1 MLKKRSRSVI
11 LFQSVLKSSK
21 GFALAAI
28 CLKIINGVMPI
39 LYITV
44 YSYFIEKLLQSYSYG
59 VSTGKMILVVMSFVI
74 VGILNFFSSGIATY
88 ITTRLQHCMQK
99 KLCLDNIEKISRLEY
114 THIENSESYDSI
126 ARVRKE
132 TPEILL
138 DGFFAYLGLGE
149 LTLKIC
155 SIAGMI
161 LFFSPWMSVLM
172 LVCCIPVV
180 WISLRSGKEDYEAFI
195 AYQKIE
201 RRIDDYETV
210 LTDKKYVKERMIY
223 GYSEWFSKRWNEKY
237 REGTEIFLGVKK
249 KMYIQVKLTSGIV
262 LLSFLIMIGGIA
274 YETLKGAVPLGTFTS
289 VTNELLI
296 MSSAISWTLASLI
309 HTISKCHAFV
319 GDYEAFINLSEKTEV
334 SKEVDNKQ
342 KIESI
347 EFQNVCFCYP
357 GSEKEILQNLS
368 FLLKAPNTYA
378 LVGENGAG
386 KTTITKLLLGLYTNY
401 TGKILINGLDLL
413 EHPELSQ
420 LFSVSFQDFGKY
432 EISIRDNIIFGNK
445 EKMSDEKIGELL
457 KVLSFNRNSQEE
469 GLDIEIGYLTEKT
482 TNLSLGEWQKIS
494 LIRALASKGT
504 FYLLDEPTASLD
516 PSAEAAIYNDFIK
529 IVDENPALII
539 THRLGAARLAD
550 KIIVLEHG
558 TVNEMGSHEELLR
571 QKGTYSKMYEAQ
583 KGWYV

>member
-1 MLKKRSRSVI
+1 MLKKRSKPAI
-11 LFQSVLKSSK
+11 LFHTVLKSSK

-28 CLKIINGVMPI
+28 FLKIINGIMPI

-44 YSYFIEKLLQSYSYG
+44 YSYFIEQLLQSYSDG
-59 VSTGKMILVVMSFVI
+59 LAAKKMFLVVISFVV

-99 KLCLDNIEKISRLEY
+99 KLCLDNIDKISRLEY

-126 ARVRKE
+126 ARVRKG
-132 TPEILL
+132 TPGMLL
-138 DGFFAYLGLGE
+138 EGFFAYLGLGE

-161 LFFSPWMSVLM
+161 LLFSTWMFVLM

-201 RRIDDYETV
+201 RRIDEYETV
-210 LTDKKYVKERMIY
+210 LTDKKYAKERTLY
-223 GYSEWFSKRWNEKY
+223 GYSEWLSGRWNEKY

-262 LLSFLIMIGGIA
+262 LLSFLLMIGGIA
-274 YETLKGAVPLGTFTS
+274 YETLKGTVPLGTFTS
-289 VTNELLI
+289 VTNELLT

-309 HTISKCHAFV
+309 HIISRCHAFV
-319 GDYEAFINLSEKTEV
+319 GDYEAFFNLSEKKEISKKV
-334 SKEVDNKQ
+334 SRKH

-347 EFQNVCFCYP
+347 EFKNVCFCYP
-357 GSEKEILQNLS
+357 GNEKDTLQNLN
-368 FLLKAPNTYA
+368 FCLKAPNTYA

-401 TGKILINGLDLL
+401 TGKILINGLDLR

-420 LFSVSFQDFGKY
+420 LFSVSFQDFAKY
-432 EISIRDNIIFGNK
+432 EISIRDNIVLGNK
-445 EKMSDEKIGELL
+445 EKMSDRKIEKLMKLL
-457 KVLSFNRNSQEE
+457 NFNRNNQEA
-469 GLDIEIGYLTEKT
+469 GLDMEIGYLTEKT

-494 LIRALASKGT
+494 LIRALASMGT

-516 PSAEAAIYNDFIK
+516 PSAEAAIYNDFMK

-550 KIIVLEHG
+550 KILVLEHG
-558 TVNEMGSHEELLR
+558 TVKETGSHDVLLA
-571 QKGTYSKMYEAQ
+571 QKGIYCKMYEAQ